1 MAVII
6 RCDIID
12 MICTSAA
19 GHPGGSLSAADVV
32 TALYFRVM
40 RIDPKNPD
48 WPDRDRFILSKGHAC
63 PVWYAALAERGYFDK
78 SNLKTLRR
86 MGSILQGH
94 PDMRK
99 TPGIDMTAG
108 SLGHGLS
115 AGLGMA
121 LSGKLLQK
129 DYHVFVIIGD
139 GESQEGSIWEASMAA
154 PNFKLDNLTAI
165 LDYNHLQNDYCVDD
179 LMPIEPLA
187 DKWRAFG
194 WSVQEINGHDYA
206 EIMQAL
212 TTIPFEVGKPNCVI
226 AYTHKGEGVSFIK
239 DRAGWHH
246 RVPTEEELVLSF
258 IQDAVQ
264 DTLGNSYALS
274 TELAT
279 ADAVV
284 LYFTMWCPICDS
296 HASHMRSAIIPD
308 FPQVRFL
315 LVDYVT
321 GSITASRSAQ
331 LSNGYASSTVL
342 VDTDLSLFNLYQA
355 SMGTTVVIDST
366 GIVRMNEDYKDG
378 VKLRAV
384 LEALP

>member
-1 MAVII
+1 MSQKPMSVEELKKMAVII

-12 MICTSAA
+12 MICTAAA

-78 SNLKTLRR
+78 SHLKTLRR

-121 LSGKLLQK
+121 LSGKLQQK

-165 LDYNHLQNDYCVDD
+165 LDYNHLQNDYSVEDI
-179 LMPIEPLA
+179 MPIHPA
-187 DKWRAFG
+187 VDKWKAFG
-194 WSVQEINGHDYA
+194 WHVIDIDGHDMA
-206 EIMQAL
+206 QVVQAL
-212 TTIPFEVGKPNCVI
+212 EEAK
-226 AYTHKGEGVSFIK
+226 AHKGAPTMIVANTIKGKGVSYMENVCE
-239 DRAGWHH
+239 WHGKA
-246 RVPTEEELVLSF
+246 PCQEEADQALEEL
-258 IQDAVQ
+258 
-264 DTLGNSYALS
+264 
-274 TELAT
+274 
-279 ADAVV
+279 
-284 LYFTMWCPICDS
+284 
-296 HASHMRSAIIPD
+296 R
-308 FPQVRFL
+308 R
-315 LVDYVT
+315 
-321 GSITASRSAQ
+321 
-331 LSNGYASSTVL
+331 
-342 VDTDLSLFNLYQA
+342 
-355 SMGTTVVIDST
+355 
-366 GIVRMNEDYKDG
+366 
-378 VKLRAV
+378 
-384 LEALP
+384 

>member
-1 MAVII
+1 MSQKPMSVKELEQMAVVI

-12 MICTSAA
+12 MICTAAA

-40 RIDPKNPD
+40 RIDPQNPD

-78 SNLKTLRR
+78 SHLKTLRQ

-121 LSGKLLQK
+121 LSGKLQKK

-165 LDYNHLQNDYCVDD
+165 LDYNHLQNDYSVDD
-179 LMPIEPLA
+179 IMPIHPA
-187 DKWRAFG
+187 VDKWQAFG
-194 WSVQEINGHDYA
+194 WHVLDIDGHDMA
-206 EIMQAL
+206 QVVQAL
-212 TTIPFEVGKPNCVI
+212 EEAKSHQGTPTMIVANTVKGK
-226 AYTHKGEGVSFIK
+226 GVSYMENVCE
-239 DRAGWHH
+239 WHGKA
-246 RVPTEEELVLSF
+246 PCQEEADQALEELRR
-258 IQDAVQ
+258 
-264 DTLGNSYALS
+264 
-274 TELAT
+274 
-279 ADAVV
+279 
-284 LYFTMWCPICDS
+284 C
-296 HASHMRSAIIPD
+296 
-308 FPQVRFL
+308 
-315 LVDYVT
+315 
-321 GSITASRSAQ
+321 IT
-331 LSNGYASSTVL
+331 
-342 VDTDLSLFNLYQA
+342 
-355 SMGTTVVIDST
+355 
-366 GIVRMNEDYKDG
+366 
-378 VKLRAV
+378 
-384 LEALP
+384 